1 MSMSRLMLT
10 TSIVSASLIA
20 ALLVAPAPVRGAAG
34 TDFYISDIVAGDVGT
49 GTSCADT
56 DFQYDADDGLNAAL
70 QAVYEDDD
78 FDSGDT
84 ITLCDIDATDGEVDY
99 VMTGDVS
106 IDGDATLDLSDVA
119 APGQLTIRGDA
130 DDADS
135 IVIDANDGVGD
146 DDGGYAPFDFTD
158 ADVTITNLT
167 ILNAW
172 DDSAGAAIHHIE
184 ADATDGMTLTLDTV
198 TIEYAYASG
207 DGAGVWSAG
216 DVIVINSTFEDN
228 GIGGVIDGDGA
239 AIYALGSVDVT
250 DSTFDGNYANVEGGA
265 IWSDADVT
273 IAGSTFVGNWT
284 DKDED
289 GEGEDTAT
297 GEEGGAVYASGDVVV
312 SDSVFTDNNAPMDGG
327 AIWAQGSVSIE
338 EGSLFDDNVSGGI
351 GGALYVGPGDL
362 HVSDSTFTG
371 NSADEGGA
379 INHDFGDALTEIIG
393 STFTDNV
400 ADGSSGGAIHTEGDI
415 AVSRSRFYNNSTVGD
430 DPDDDD
436 DGGAIHVGGSGHS
449 SVTASIFR
457 ENYSQ
462 DSGGALYLDGCESAV
477 ISGSTFTDNEAFD
490 SGGAVNNACQNEI
503 SVVEVTRNTFTGNV
517 AHSYGGAMDN
527 DAADGAL
534 VIYKS
539 NTFLRNSV
547 LWFENE
553 DQPGEGGALWVYS
566 GRFSGNTFRSN
577 RALGCGGAVYL
588 STTDFNTLKSGRN
601 KFSSNRGTGSRRT
614 WDVCR

>member
-1 MSMSRLMLT
+1 MSRLKLT

-20 ALLVAPAPVRGAAG
+20 ALLVAPAPVRGVAG
-34 TDFYISDIVAGDVGT
+34 TDFFISDIAPAGAVGE
-49 GTSCADT
+49 GTSCAAT
-56 DFQYDADDGLNAAL
+56 DVQYDPDDGLNAAL
-70 QAVYEDDD
+70 EAVYEDGD

-84 ITLCDIDATDGEVDY
+84 ITLCDIDETDGQVDY

-106 IDGDATLDLSDVA
+106 IFGDPTLDLSDVA
-119 APGQLTIRGDA
+119 APGQITIRGDA

-135 IVIDANDGVGD
+135 IVIDADGDGD
-146 DDGGYAPFDFTD
+146 DGYSPFDFTD
-158 ADVTITNLT
+158 ADVTISNMT

-172 DDSAGAAIHHIE
+172 DDSAGAAIHHIQD
-184 ADATDGMTLTLDTV
+184 DATDGITLTLDTV

-207 DGAGVWSAG
+207 DGAGAWSAG

-228 GIGGVIDGDGA
+228 GIGAVIDGSGA

-289 GEGEDTAT
+289 GEGDDTAT

-327 AIWAQGSVSIE
+327 AIWAAGDVSIE
-338 EGSLFDDNVSGGI
+338 EGSRFYENVSGGI

-371 NSADEGGA
+371 NRAAEGGA

-415 AVSRSRFYNNSTVGD
+415 AVSRSKFFGNTTINADGGD
-430 DPDDDD
+430 DE
-436 DGGAIHVGGSGHS
+436 DGGAIHVSGEGHS
-449 SVTASIFR
+449 SISASQFR
-457 ENYSQ
+457 ENSSD
-462 DSGGALYLDGCESAV
+462 DSGGALYLDGCESAE
-477 ISGSTFTDNEAFD
+477 ISGSTFTDNEAGD
-490 SGGAVNNACQNEI
+490 SGGAVNNRCQDEY
-503 SVVEVTRNTFTGNV
+503 SVIEVTRNVFVGNL

-527 DAADGAL
+527 DAGYGATTN
-534 VIYKS
+534 YRS
-539 NTFLRNSV
+539 NTFLRNTV
-547 LWFENE
+547 LR
-553 DQPGEGGALWVYS
+553 DPLDGDRPGEGGAVWVYS
-566 GRFSGNTFRSN
+566 GRFSTNTFRSN
-577 RALGCGGAVYL
+577 RSEGCGGAVYL

-601 KFSSNRGTGSRRT
+601 KFSSNRGGGSRRT

>member
-1 MSMSRLMLT
+1 MSMSRLKLS

-20 ALLVAPAPVRGAAG
+20 ALLVAPAPVRGVAG

-56 DFQYDADDGLNAAL
+56 DVQYDPDDGLNAAL
-70 QAVYEDDD
+70 EAVYEDDD

-99 VMTGDVS
+99 VMTADVS
-106 IDGDATLDLSDVA
+106 IDGDPTLDLSDAA
-119 APGQLTIRGDA
+119 APGQITIRGDA

-135 IVIDANDGVGD
+135 IVIDANDSDGE
-146 DDGGYAPFDFTD
+146 DDGGYSPFDFTD
-158 ADVTITNLT
+158 ADVTISNMT

-172 DDSAGAAIHHIE
+172 DDSAGAAIHQLMG
-184 ADATDGMTLTLDTV
+184 DATDGMTLTLDTV

-216 DVIVINSTFEDN
+216 DVIVINSIFEDN
-228 GIGGVIDGDGA
+228 GIGAVIDGDGA

-273 IAGSTFVGNWT
+273 ITGSTFVGNWT
-284 DKDED
+284 DEDED
-289 GEGEDTAT
+289 GAGADTAT
-297 GEEGGAVYASGDVVV
+297 GEDGGAVYASGDVVV
-312 SDSVFTDNNAPMDGG
+312 TDSRFSGNHAPMDGG
-327 AIWAQGSVSIE
+327 AIWAAGDVSIE
-338 EGSLFDDNVSGGI
+338 EGSVFEDNVSGGI

-371 NSADEGGA
+371 NSAYEGGA

-393 STFTDNV
+393 STFRDNV
-400 ADGSSGGAIHTEGDI
+400 ADGSSGGAIHTDGDI
-415 AVSRSRFYNNSTVGD
+415 EVSRSNFFSNSSIADDGD
-430 DPDDDD
+430 DND
-436 DGGAIHVGGSGHS
+436 DGGAIHVNGSGHS
-449 SVTASIFR
+449 SITASVFR
-457 ENYSQ
+457 ENYSR
-462 DSGGALYLDGCESAV
+462 DSGGALYLAGCDSAV
-477 ISGSTFTDNEAFD
+477 ISGSTFTDNEAGD
-490 SGGAVNNACQNEI
+490 SGGAVNNFCAHET
-503 SVVEVTRNTFTGNV
+503 SVVDVIGNTFTGNV

-527 DAADGAL
+527 DAADGAIA
-534 VIYKS
+534 IY
-539 NTFLRNSV
+539 TRNVFSRNVV
-547 LWFENE
+547 LWDAIE
-553 DQPGEGGALWVYS
+553 DQPGEGGALWVSS
-566 GRFSGNTFRSN
+566 GRFSRNTFRSN

-588 STTDFNTLKSGRN
+588 SATDFNTLKSGRN
-601 KFSSNRGTGSRRT
+601 KFSSNRGGGSRRT